1 MGYGMTI
8 PFDHIPLIEQ
18 RELIGRLVELG
29 YTDVWTGEADGYD
42 GLTPLV
48 LASAWEPSLHV
59 GTAILPA
66 YTRSPALMAQ
76 SAASL
81 AAAAPGRAWFG
92 IGTSSDVIVER
103 WNGVPFDEPYK
114 RVRDVARFLRIALTG
129 EKVKET
135 YDSFTISG
143 FRLKAVP
150 AEQPKLLIAALR
162 PGMLRLAGRESDGA
176 IINWLSADDVATVV
190 PHVHEGGEGKAVVAR
205 VFVAPTTDR
214 ETVMNMGRFAVAAYL
229 NVPVYRAFHEWL
241 GRGPQLQQMWDL
253 WEAGDRQGALAA
265 IPEGVIDELIV
276 HGSPEEC
283 RAHIQRYIDN
293 GVTTPTLAVLPFGL
307 DVAQAIE
314 DLAPQ

>member
-8 PFDHIPLIEQ
+8 PFDHVPLVEQ
-18 RELIGRLVELG
+18 RDLIGRLVELG
-29 YTDVWTGEADGYD
+29 YTDVWTGEADAYD

-48 LASAWEPSLHV
+48 LASAWQPSLHV

-66 YTRSPALMAQ
+66 YTRAPALMAQ

-81 AAAAPGRAWFG
+81 AAAAPGRASFG

-103 WNGVPFDEPYK
+103 WNGVPFEEPFK
-114 RVRDVARFLRIALTG
+114 QVRDMTRFLRAALTG
-129 EKVKET
+129 EKIKES
-135 YDSFTISG
+135 YHSFTING

-150 AEQPKLLIAALR
+150 EQPPELLIAALR

-176 IINWLSADDVATVV
+176 IINWLSADDVSTVV
-190 PHVHEGGEGKAVVAR
+190 PYVHEGGEDKSVVCR

-214 ETVMNMGRFAVAAYL
+214 ETVMQMGRFAVAAYL

-253 WEAGDRQGALAA
+253 WVAGDRQGALAA
-265 IPEGVIDELIV
+265 IPEEVIDQLIV

-283 RAHIQRYIDN
+283 RAHIQRYMDN
-293 GVTTPTLAVLPFGL
+293 GVTTPTLAILPFG
-307 DVAQAIE
+307 VEVEQAIE
-314 DLAPQ
+314 DLAPR